1 MSLSLLRNGPPEPL
15 SVLHLRLLHGWKLGH
30 PARISHFFAY
40 GTLWVDSE
48 GVRVQ
53 GDSHRNF
60 AEALQKRVVVGAVYK
75 VTCYGIC
82 PLRPAFRACR
92 FPHCIQIT
100 PSTKFELQP
109 PTDPP
114 FIRDSF
120 DFIDFALLPKRLPP
134 CPYLTDL
141 IGKVVGVGRP
151 NHVDGFSGV
160 APVQSVT
167 LADTAYDYG
176 VSLCIIGHLHTSDCA
191 LLLILFSLFCSGLE
205 VVVSLW
211 SEFSN
216 LIDPDTVRLDDALN
230 PVIIGFSCLR
240 ITPPFGEKPTAS
252 SCLASHIIMQP
263 SHPAVEH
270 LHREYATFSL
280 HVVLCIVFIWVVTVV
295 SLLS

>member
-1 MSLSLLRNGPPEPL
+1 G
-15 SVLHLRLLHGWKLGH
+15 
-30 PARISHFFAY
+30 A
-40 GTLWVDSE
+40 
-48 GVRVQ
+48 RVQ

-134 CPYLTDL
+134 CPY
-141 IGKVVGVGRP
+141 
-151 NHVDGFSGV
+151 F
-160 APVQSVT
+160 
-167 LADTAYDYG
+167 
-176 VSLCIIGHLHTSDCA
+176 
-191 LLLILFSLFCSGLE
+191 GLE

-230 PVIIGFSCLR
+230 PVITNVRPIAYVPPKFDTPEKLKKHAEESFRTIRELLDLCEVGDDSVCLCFLPLLFS
-240 ITPPFGEKPTAS
+240 IFYY
-252 SCLASHIIMQP
+252 M
-263 SHPAVEH
+263 
-270 LHREYATFSL
+270 F
-280 HVVLCIVFIWVVTVV
+280 VVLIFFVPLF
-295 SLLS
+295 

>member
-15 SVLHLRLLHGWKLGH
+15 PVLHLRLLHGWKLGH

-134 CPYLTDL
+134 CPYLTGL

-167 LADTAYDYG
+167 LADTA
-176 VSLCIIGHLHTSDCA
+176 
-191 LLLILFSLFCSGLE
+191 GLE

-216 LIDPDTVRLDDALN
+216 LIDPDKVRLDDALN

-240 ITPPFGEKPTAS
+240 ITPPFGGKPTAS
-252 SCLASHIIMQP
+252 SCLASRIIMQP
-263 SHPAVEH
+263 SHPAVEY

-280 HVVLCIVFIWVVTVV
+280 HVVLCIVT
-295 SLLS
+295 SL